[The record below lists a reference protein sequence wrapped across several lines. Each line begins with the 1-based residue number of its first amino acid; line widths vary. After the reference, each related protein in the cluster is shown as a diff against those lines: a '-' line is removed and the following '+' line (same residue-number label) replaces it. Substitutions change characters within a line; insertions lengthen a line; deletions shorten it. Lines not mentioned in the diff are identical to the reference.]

1 MLLISFHYVVMTITN
16 TIAMFLRLTRRNQFF
31 GLILL
36 ATAIL
41 FAGCGQYFKAT
52 EHYSGDIE
60 ETLEGIVNPVFYN
73 VFVTPSGKDIFQLN
87 NFFYDREARSV
98 VGIYK
103 EVDPELAA
111 RNYRYAPRINRYTR
125 EKNGSI
131 DGPGGLVYEIRIFAN
146 EVTFDGGTAGEG
158 VRVEIPTENIY
169 LLDLLEHNDGATT
182 GRQIIGGLFGGAL
195 AGVTAFFAVVFST
208 ASCPFIYIQDG
219 DVKRFMGEVFSG
231 SVTENMAR
239 HDFLPLPGFEP
250 VDGVYELRI
259 ANEMEER
266 QYTDLAVLEAVEHP
280 ADMEVLMT
288 PEGMPI
294 LFASPQL
301 PAEAVTDQGANCE
314 AVMAARDGIAY
325 DFTDECAEK
334 ENFSSLSLAFDKP
347 AGVDQAHVIL
357 HVKNTMWSMMMYES
371 FMSMFGGRYDDYVE
385 HQRNRSAEQKTQWL
399 KDQGQ
404 MLEVQLRRD
413 GRWETVHWVNL
424 PGPYAFRSEVVP
436 LDLSN
441 TSEESVELRL
451 VAGYHF
457 WELDYA
463 AIDYTEQP
471 GLSKTPLALLSAE
484 DEQGQDVASHLLEV
498 DGDYL
503 ERLFIGADA
512 TLKFQALPAPEP
524 GNARSLFMHAYGYYE
539 PIREYEG
546 IPNMTELRKFKE
558 PGHFARFSKE
568 RFNDIAGITP

>member
-1 MLLISFHYVVMTITN
+1 MGVYKF
-16 TIAMFLRLTRRNQFF
+16 
-31 GLILL
+31 
-36 ATAIL
+36 
-41 FAGCGQYFKAT
+41 
-52 EHYSGDIE
+52 
-60 ETLEGIVNPVFYN
+60 VN
-73 VFVTPSGKDIFQLN
+73 
-87 NFFYDREARSV
+87 
-98 VGIYK
+98 
-103 EVDPELAA
+103 PELAE
-111 RNYRYAPRINRYTR
+111 RNYKYAPGMNRYTR
-125 EKNGSI
+125 NKNGSI
-131 DGPGGLVYEIRIFAN
+131 DGPGGLVYEIRIQAN
-146 EVTFDGGTAGEG
+146 EVIFDEGTASEG
-158 VRVEIPTENIY
+158 VRVKIPIENIY
-169 LLDLLEHNDGATT
+169 QLDLLEHKEAVGILYKVLGGVAATGA
-182 GRQIIGGLFGGAL
+182 
-195 AGVTAFFAVVFST
+195 AFLTWVACCL
-208 ASCPFIYIQDG
+208 SCPFIYIQDG
-219 DVKRFMGEVFSG
+219 DVERFMGEFFSG
-231 SVTENMAR
+231 AVTENMAR

-294 LFASPQL
+294 LFAAPQL
-301 PAEAVTDQGANCE
+301 PAEAVTDQGTNCE

-371 FMSMFGGRYDDYVE
+371 FMSMFGSRYDDYVE
-385 HQRNRSAEQKTQWL
+385 HQRDRSAEQKTQWL

-404 MLEVQLRRD
+404 MLEVQLRRS
-413 GRWETVHWVNL
+413 GQWETIHWVNL
-424 PGPYAFRSEVVP
+424 PGPFSFRSEVVP
-436 LDLSN
+436 LDVSN
-441 TSEESVELRL
+441 TDEGPVELRL

-471 GLSKTPLALLSAE
+471 GMVKTPLALLSAE
-484 DEQGQDVASHLLEV
+484 DELGQDVASHLLEV

-512 TLKFQALPAPEP
+512 TLKFQALPAPES
-524 GNARSLFMHAYGYYE
+524 GNVHSVFMHAYGYYE
-539 PIREYEG
+539 PIRAYAG
-546 IPNMTELRKFKE
+546 IPNMTELKKFKE

-568 RFNDIAGITP
+568 QFNDIAGIAP